1 MAFQENPL
9 NKANKLND
17 FNLPVTGSFGVPNKP
32 AFVLAV
38 FGLGALKKTLLKND
52 SENID
57 TQVGTTRYGAPIFKF
72 SEIKLSYAGS
82 DILLDTAILSISQS
96 KNIVT
101 TTLQG
106 RDGTVKEY
114 ISDGDYEINIKG
126 VLDSGNMF
134 VYPES
139 LVRQLKDICDI
150 KDNIEIKSPFA
161 EMLGIT
167 EAVITGYSFGQV
179 PAGYN
184 VQPYDITLLSDV
196 PLIIKAQQD

>member
-1 MAFQENPL
+1 MDFQENPL

-17 FNLPVTGSFGVPNKP
+17 FNLPITGSLGVPNKP
-32 AFVLAV
+32 EFTLAV
-38 FGLGALKKTLLKND
+38 FGLSALKNVLLKND

-72 SEIKLSYAGS
+72 SEVKLSTS
-82 DILLDTAILSISQS
+82 NTELLLDTAILSISQS

-139 LVRQLKDICDI
+139 LVKRLKSICDI
-150 KDNIEIKSPFA
+150 KGNIQLRSPFS

-167 EAVITGYSFGQV
+167 EAVITGYSFSQV

>member
-1 MAFQENPL
+1 MEFKQNPL
-9 NKANKLND
+9 NEANKINN
-17 FNLPVTGSFGVPNKP
+17 FNLPITGSLGIPNKP
-32 AFVLAV
+32 AFTLAV
-38 FGLGALKKTLLKND
+38 FGLSALKNTLLKND
-52 SENID
+52 AENMD

-72 SEIKLSYAGS
+72 SEVKLSTS
-82 DILLDTAILSISQS
+82 DTELLLDTAILSISQS

-114 ISDGDYEINIKG
+114 ISDGDYEISIKG
-126 VLDSGNMF
+126 ILDSGNMF
-134 VYPES
+134 VYPED
-139 LVRQLKDICDI
+139 LVKQLKSICDV

>member
-9 NKANKLND
+9 NEANKINN
-17 FNLPVTGSFGVPNKP
+17 FNLPITGSLGIPNKP
-32 AFVLAV
+32 AFTLAV
-38 FGLGALKKTLLKND
+38 FGLGALKNTLLKNEA
-52 SENID
+52 ENID

-72 SEIKLSYAGS
+72 SEVKLSTS
-82 DILLDTAILSISQS
+82 DTELLLDTAILSISQS

-114 ISDGDYEINIKG
+114 ISDGDYEISIKG
-126 VLDSGNMF
+126 ILDSGNMF
-134 VYPES
+134 VYPED
-139 LVRQLKDICDI
+139 LVKQLKSICDV

-167 EAVITGYSFGQV
+167 EAVITGYSFNQV
-179 PAGYN
+179 PSGYN
-184 VQPYDITLLSDV
+184 VQPYEITLLSDV

>member
-9 NKANKLND
+9 NTANKLND
-17 FNLPVTGSFGVPNKP
+17 FNLPITGSLGVPNKSS
-32 AFVLAV
+32 FVLAV
-38 FGLGALKKTLLKND
+38 FGLSALKNSLLKND
-52 SENID
+52 AENTD

-134 VYPES
+134 VYPET
-139 LVRQLKDICDI
+139 LVKQLKDICDI

-184 VQPYDITLLSDV
+184 VQSYDITLLSDV

>member
-9 NKANKLND
+9 NTANKLND
-17 FNLPVTGSFGVPNKP
+17 FNLPITGSLGVPNKP
-32 AFVLAV
+32 SFVLAV
-38 FGLGALKKTLLKND
+38 FGLSALKNSLLKND
-52 SENID
+52 AENTD

-134 VYPES
+134 VYPET
-139 LVRQLKDICDI
+139 LVKQLKDICDI

>member
-1 MAFQENPL
+1 MEFKENPINAQ
-9 NKANKLND
+9 NKITD
-17 FNLPVTGSFGVPNKP
+17 FSLPVTGSFGIPNKP
-32 AFVLAV
+32 SFTLAV
-38 FGLGALKKTLLKND
+38 FGLSALKKTLLKND

-72 SEIKLSYAGS
+72 SEVKLSTS
-82 DILLDTAILSISQS
+82 DTEILLDTAILSITQS

-114 ISDGDYEINIKG
+114 ISDGDYNISIKG
-126 VLDSGNMF
+126 ILDSGNMF
-134 VYPES
+134 VYPED
-139 LVRQLKDICDI
+139 LVKQLKSICDV
-150 KDNIEIKSPFA
+150 KGNIELRSPFA

-167 EAVITGYSFGQV
+167 EAVITSYSFNQV

-184 VQPYDITLLSDV
+184 VQPYELTLLSDV